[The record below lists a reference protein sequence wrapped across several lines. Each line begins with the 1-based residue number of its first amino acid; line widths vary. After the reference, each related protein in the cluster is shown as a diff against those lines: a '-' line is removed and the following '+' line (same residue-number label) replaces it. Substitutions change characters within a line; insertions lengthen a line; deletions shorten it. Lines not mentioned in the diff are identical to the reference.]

1 MRAEELRE
9 KSERE
14 LHELLREKR
23 EALSN
28 LRFKRVTDVIEDSSQ
43 FDKTKRDIA
52 RILTVL
58 NEREGEEEQESEA
71 EEPIEA

>member
-9 KSERE
+9 KPEDE
-14 LHELLREKR
+14 LHDLLKEQR

-43 FDKTKRDIA
+43 FDKLKRDIA

-58 NEREGEEEQESEA
+58 NDRDREAASGTEQAEA
-71 EEPIEA
+71 T

>member
-1 MRAEELRE
+1 MRAEELRD
-9 KSERE
+9 KTERD
-14 LHELLREKR
+14 LQDLLREKR

-58 NEREGEEEQESEA
+58 NERDDVSESA
-71 EEPIEA
+71 EPNA